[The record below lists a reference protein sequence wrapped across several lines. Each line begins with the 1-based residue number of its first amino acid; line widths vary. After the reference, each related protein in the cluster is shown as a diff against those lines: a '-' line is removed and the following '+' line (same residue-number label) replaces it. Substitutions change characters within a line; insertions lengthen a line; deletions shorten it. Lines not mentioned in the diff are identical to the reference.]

1 MLMKMTEMNNERNY
15 KDDIIAAFFNN
26 FTPVPAASANME
38 DQAVI
43 TMSSD
48 EIMTSLG
55 KTITVDVDDIA
66 EAAHSRGF
74 ELKLCPDGVMRW
86 VMYMI

>member
-38 DQAVI
+38 EQAVI

-48 EIMTSLG
+48 EIMTFG
-55 KTITVDVDDIA
+55 
-66 EAAHSRGF
+66 
-74 ELKLCPDGVMRW
+74 
-86 VMYMI
+86 